1 MNQDITDKKAVVL
14 VRGNPDDHNP
24 DPIQHFINQHQIE
37 VIGEW
42 FYDWRSG
49 SGNWAFGRYEN
60 RLAFSKGVERGVNC
74 IIVEPNFFFSIG
86 QTSRFEQRLMMQM
99 MDKLNMPLVSITG
112 TFDSLS
118 CQHSTPDDDQL
129 FEVVVGYEKLRNQLS
144 KLRRKTQN
152 QQKGIVDLKGRG
164 KVGGRKSVLET
175 KPELIKH
182 VKELKSGDYTN
193 QEISN
198 ILFKMGYTNSK
209 GKAYHRAQIT
219 DFFRQSKKL
228 E

>member
-1 MNQDITDKKAVVL
+1 
-14 VRGNPDDHNP
+14 
-24 DPIQHFINQHQIE
+24 
-37 VIGEW
+37 
-42 FYDWRSG
+42 
-49 SGNWAFGRYEN
+49 
-60 RLAFSKGVERGVNC
+60 
-74 IIVEPNFFFSIG
+74 
-86 QTSRFEQRLMMQM
+86 M
-99 MDKLNMPLVSITG
+99 MDNFNCPLVSITG
-112 TFDSLS
+112 SFDSVS
-118 CQHSTPDDDQL
+118 FHHTAANDDDL
-129 FEVVVGYEKLRNQLS
+129 LDAVVSYEKLRNQLS

-152 QQKGIVDLKGRG
+152 QEKGIVDLQGRG
-164 KVGGRKSVLET
+164 KVSGRKSMLES

-182 VKELKSGDYTN
+182 VRELKSGDYTN